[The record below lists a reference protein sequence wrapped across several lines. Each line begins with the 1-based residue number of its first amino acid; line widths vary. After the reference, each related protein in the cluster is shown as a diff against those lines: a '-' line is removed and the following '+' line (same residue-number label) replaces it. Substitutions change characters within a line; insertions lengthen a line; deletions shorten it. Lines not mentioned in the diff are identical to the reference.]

1 MGHWYTI
8 EAKPLHT
15 VVGKNGKERD
25 TTLADARKLNL
36 FPSATTVL
44 GEWSNTDLDR
54 ARTRLIL
61 EQAYLTPIN
70 GKDVKVWAKEVTDEA
85 MKPWN
90 YKAEFGTK
98 VHAAI
103 EAKLKGDTLAFDKDE
118 VVKTPDGEDV
128 KLEVFVGAAMKALKE
143 LDIGEHNIRGVEKTV
158 VMPSK
163 GYAGTIDLLYDR
175 EVEPK
180 VLGILDFKTTS
191 TRKDEPILFKKTHAP
206 QIAAYWMAAYAKH
219 IIENRQT
226 KYKSE
231 GINVYIST
239 TEPGRYDIRKYSSD
253 EMIGGL
259 MAFDACL
266 RLWQLDNDYVPEI
279 KPDTH
284 EDDTNGSPASA

>member
-36 FPSATTVL
+36 FPSATTIL
-44 GEWSNTDLDR
+44 GEWNNSDLDR
-54 ARTRLIL
+54 ARNRLVM

-70 GKDVKVWAKEVTDEA
+70 GKDVKVWIKEVTEEA

-118 VVKTPDGEDV
+118 VVKTPDGEGV
-128 KLEVFVGAAMKALKE
+128 KLEVFVNAGMKALKE

-158 VMPSK
+158 VQPGK

-175 EVEPK
+175 EVEPM

-206 QIAAYWMAAYAKH
+206 QIAAYWMAAYSKL
-219 IIENRQT
+219 ILENPSK

-253 EMIGGL
+253 ELVAGL
-259 MAFDACL
+259 GAFACCL
-266 RLWQLDNDYVPEI
+266 ALWQLDNDYIPNPT
-279 KPDTH
+279 PDTN
-284 EDDTNGSPASA
+284 ENDTNGSAATA